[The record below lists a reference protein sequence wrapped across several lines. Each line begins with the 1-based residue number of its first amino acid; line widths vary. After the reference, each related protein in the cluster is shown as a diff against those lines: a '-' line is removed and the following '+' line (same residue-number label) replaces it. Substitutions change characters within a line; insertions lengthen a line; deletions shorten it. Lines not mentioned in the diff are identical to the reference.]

1 MDSQWICS
9 GFPIH
14 EAEATRRRIASLSTD
29 LWATGS
35 FPEMQWS
42 DRITLVLAGFLV
54 ILVILLVLFGGSK
67 LPGLAKGLG
76 QSIKEFKK
84 ATKDEPEPA
93 KPAEPAAKPAD
104 SAGKPPA
111 A

>member
-1 MDSQWICS
+1 MGMGPTELI
-9 GFPIH
+9 
-14 EAEATRRRIASLSTD
+14 
-29 LWATGS
+29 
-35 FPEMQWS
+35 
-42 DRITLVLAGFLV
+42 V

-84 ATKDEPEPA
+84 ATKDEPEAEKPVEPA
-93 KPAEPAAKPAD
+93 KKATEPAAKPP
-104 SAGKPPA
+104 GA